1 MSRGRSKQTT
11 SSALE
16 AIEAQVSAGKPAPEV
31 QPSHLEF
38 SKVRT
43 CPAVF
48 QHRRPHD
55 GDSAH
60 HIRAMADALSKG
72 TAKSLDAITV
82 WWDGKGWTC
91 IDGHHRL
98 EAYRRSG
105 VEPWASIPVKVHP
118 GTLEEAI
125 AEAARGNTRT
135 KLPMTAHERM
145 RAAWRLTCT
154 TSLSKA
160 AVVEACGVGDGT
172 VARMRKVLKALQE
185 RGEEAPCDLSWW
197 EAQAKAKGEDLPEG
211 EEMSDEAKQAMAKA
225 WALAMRKSLP
235 PGFETQ
241 EDIVA
246 MALEILSPRLPVRL
260 QEWWGAGD
268 DDEDE
273 GL

>member
-11 SSALE
+11 SAALSAL
-16 AIEAQVSAGKPAPEV
+16 EAQVSAGKPAPEV
-31 QPSHLEF
+31 PPTHLKF
-38 SKVRT
+38 GKVRT
-43 CPAVF
+43 RPAVF
-48 QHRRPHD
+48 QHRKPHD

-72 TAKSLDAITV
+72 TAKVLDAITV

-98 EAYRRSG
+98 DAYRRSG
-105 VEPWASIPVKVHP
+105 VEAWAPIPVKVHP

-125 AEAARGNTRT
+125 AEAARGNTRN
-135 KLPMTAHERM
+135 KLPMSTHERM
-145 RAAWRLTCT
+145 HAAWRLTCT

-172 VARMRKVLKALQE
+172 VARMRKVRNTLDE
-185 RGEEAPCDLSWW
+185 RGTDAPCDLSWW

-211 EEMSDEAKQAMAKA
+211 EDMNDEARQAMAKT

-241 EDIVA
+241 EDIMG

-260 QEWWGAGD
+260 QEWWGARD
-268 DDEDE
+268 DGENE
-273 GL
+273 VL